1 MRTYFTTRQN
11 LLSYWT
17 ILLLFSMLLFTAC
30 QKNDVKEPL
39 SEKDPTEQTALAE
52 AGMLEQNAAA
62 SADKEGAALGFSS
75 AEQNKHKGKTIVEI
89 AVSNSNFSSLVAAVV
104 KTGLVDALSNP
115 SANLTVFAPTNAAF
129 KQLPAPFNN
138 AKNIEGITDAGQI
151 DFLRNVLLYHVIGAE
166 VFSYEINRG
175 RSSAA
180 TLKARGSSNDNTVY
194 FSKNYG
200 LIRVNGQSDVIW
212 ANINASNGVIH
223 AINKVLLFPTSTI
236 AQIAI
241 DNGNF
246 NALVAALIKTNLASV
261 FFGEGDFSV
270 FAPTDAA
277 FAKLPAPFNTATNIS
292 NINDQAQV
300 DALANILKYHV
311 IGERYF
317 TWDLGILARP
327 VTLATA
333 PKNKLTTILGY
344 NTGYVKGNANSSYAQ
359 IKPADLLATNGVIH
373 VIGQVLLP

>member
-62 SADKEGAALGFSS
+62 SANKEGAALGFSS
-75 AEQNKHKGKTIVEI
+75 VEQNRHKGKTIVEI
-89 AVSNSNFSSLVAAVV
+89 AIANSNFSSLVAAVV
-104 KTGLVDALSNP
+104 KTGLADALSNP

-166 VFSYEINRG
+166 VFSYEIDRG

-292 NINDQAQV
+292 NIHDQAQI

-317 TWDLGILARP
+317 TWDLGFLARP
-327 VTLATA
+327 VTLAAA

-344 NTGYVKGNANSSYAQ
+344 NTGYVKGNTNSSYSQ
-359 IKPADLLATNGVIH
+359 IKPADILATNGVIH

>member
-1 MRTYFTTRQN
+1 MRTYFTTRRN

-17 ILLLFSMLLFTAC
+17 ILLLFSMLLVTAC

-62 SADKEGAALGFSS
+62 SADKEGAALGFSN
-75 AEQNKHKGKTIVEI
+75 AEQNRHKGKTIVEI

-104 KTGLVDALSNP
+104 KTGLADALSNP

-166 VFSYEINRG
+166 VFSYEIDRG

-246 NALVAALIKTNLASV
+246 TALVAALIKTNLASV

-277 FAKLPAPFNTATNIS
+277 FAKLPAPFNSATNIS
-292 NINDQAQV
+292 NIHDQAQI

-327 VTLATA
+327 VTLAAA

-344 NTGYVKGNANSSYAQ
+344 NTGYVKGNANSSYSQ
-359 IKPADLLATNGVIH
+359 IKPADILATNGVIH